1 MYTQTNI
8 MEANRTKAQDSEPDF
23 FYREDP
29 MPSTAITESRFHAV
43 LFDLDGV
50 VTETA
55 KVHAACWKKV
65 FDDFLREYA
74 RQADRLF
81 IPFDIISDY
90 NRYVDG
96 KLRQEGVRSF
106 LESRGIHLHDGG
118 PDDPPGHASIYSLGQ
133 RKDDMVMETL
143 GENGVDIYKDGLAL
157 VHHVRDKGLQTAVV
171 SSSKNCRAV
180 LQAAS
185 IEDLF
190 DVRVDGLTVEELQ
203 LEGKPAPDAFLKAA
217 ELLGVSP
224 DRAVVVEDAI
234 SGVQAGRRG
243 NFGLVVGVARKG
255 DAKALKKNGADI
267 VVLDLTT
274 LMT

>member
-1 MYTQTNI
+1 
-8 MEANRTKAQDSEPDF
+8 
-23 FYREDP
+23 
-29 MPSTAITESRFHAV
+29 MPPTAISKARFDAV

-50 VTETA
+50 VTKTA

-74 RQADRLF
+74 RQSDRLF
-81 IPFDIISDY
+81 IPFDIVSDY

-106 LESRGIHLHDGG
+106 LESRGIYLHDGG
-118 PDDPPGHASIYSLGQ
+118 PDDSPGYASIYSLGR

-143 GENGVDIYKDGLAL
+143 GEKGVEIYEDGLAL
-157 VHHVRDKGLQTAVV
+157 VRHVRHTGLQTAVV

-180 LQAAS
+180 LQAAH

-203 LEGKPAPDAFLKAA
+203 LEGKPAPDGFWKAA

-224 DRAVVVEDAI
+224 DRSVVVEDAVA
-234 SGVQAGRRG
+234 GVQAGARG
-243 NFGLVVGVARKG
+243 NFGLVVGVARKE
-255 DAKALKKNGADI
+255 DEKSLKKNGADI
-267 VVLDLTT
+267 VVVDLRT
-274 LMT
+274 LMA